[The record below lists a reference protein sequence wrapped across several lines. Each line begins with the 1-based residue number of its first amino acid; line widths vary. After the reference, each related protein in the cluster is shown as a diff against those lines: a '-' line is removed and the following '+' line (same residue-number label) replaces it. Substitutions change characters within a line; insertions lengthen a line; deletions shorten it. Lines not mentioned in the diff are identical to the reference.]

1 MFGEFP
7 VTHSFRAALFA
18 GVYMPGR
25 SLPAEVRFEGD
36 LCLRFDATEN
46 ANLLAI
52 SVESLSLQVVPCLLP
67 LPESFGGSCVELRD
81 VKITDEVVDLDASKG
96 HLDLATGRSSMTWVL
111 ELEPARIPLMAQ
123 QGAKPFRIEFQDRG
137 SFDAR
142 TGSYEMHHGM
152 MEITEGPLAGA
163 LIRGST
169 SGEINS
175 GGASTITLSVAV
187 ASAGAACESLQ
198 QDEVWICPGDS
209 VLLCWTAS
217 SDVGTVDISPG
228 GFTGLDPDS
237 HQIVRPMDVGDHEYT
252 ATTVGGYTT
261 ASDSVKVH
269 VMSGRDAIPFSATP
283 NAATNRWEC
292 YVSEHSHSA
301 RLVAEELE
309 ILSDPHCLDWK
320 RLTVE
325 HLPHFGGFA
334 VNGFGNYRLTFP
346 APVAGWWYFYAA
358 PDPGY
363 GSGQTPYPEG
373 AGPICFRLRGHCR

>member
-163 LIRGST
+163 LIREAPRGRSTPAALRRSLSASPWHLRVRPVSPFSKTRSGSVRAIPYCCAGRLAATWAPST
-169 SGEINS
+169 SARVDSLAWIRIPTRSS
-175 GGASTITLSVAV
+175 GPWMS
-187 ASAGAACESLQ
+187 
-198 QDEVWICPGDS
+198 
-209 VLLCWTAS
+209 
-217 SDVGTVDISPG
+217 
-228 GFTGLDPDS
+228 
-237 HQIVRPMDVGDHEYT
+237 
-252 ATTVGGYTT
+252 ATT
-261 ASDSVKVH
+261 S
-269 VMSGRDAIPFSATP
+269 TP
-283 NAATNRWEC
+283 PRQWAATRQ
-292 YVSEHSHSA
+292 
-301 RLVAEELE
+301 L
-309 ILSDPHCLDWK
+309 
-320 RLTVE
+320 
-325 HLPHFGGFA
+325 
-334 VNGFGNYRLTFP
+334 
-346 APVAGWWYFYAA
+346 
-358 PDPGY
+358 
-363 GSGQTPYPEG
+363 QTRSR
-373 AGPICFRLRGHCR
+373 FM